1 METQNVSLMPQ
12 RIESL
17 DALRGLDLFFL
28 VAFGPFA
35 RTLIK
40 AADLPCLDGLYKQL
54 SHVQWEGFAVW
65 DLIMP
70 LFLFMSGITIPFAF
84 SRMKQE
90 RDKRALT
97 RRLTKRVLLLWIF
110 GMIVQGNLLGLDPD
124 HIYFYTNTLQTIAV
138 GYLASALFFFFTSIR
153 TQILS
158 TVALLLV
165 YWAAMQWIT
174 IDGFG
179 GGDYTQEENLAEG
192 IDRIVMG
199 RFRDS
204 AELMPDGT
212 VAFAKGYYY
221 TWLLSSLNFIA
232 TVMSGM
238 FAGYI
243 AKSKQI
249 QERNKVLLYFGI
261 GAALVVSGWLWGM
274 FLPVIKTIWTSSMV
288 FVTSGYCF
296 LLMGAFYYWI
306 DYKGHRKHLTWLKVY
321 GMNSIV
327 AYMLAE
333 TIHFSCIGES
343 LLHGFE
349 QYLNAYYPVL
359 ISLSDI
365 AIIFAILYVMYR
377 QRIFLKV

>member
-138 GYLASALFFFFTSIR
+138 GYLASALFFFLLRYGRRFCPLSPCCWSIGQQCNGLR
-153 TQILS
+153 
-158 TVALLLV
+158 
-165 YWAAMQWIT
+165 
-174 IDGFG
+174 
-179 GGDYTQEENLAEG
+179 
-192 IDRIVMG
+192 
-199 RFRDS
+199 
-204 AELMPDGT
+204 
-212 VAFAKGYYY
+212 
-221 TWLLSSLNFIA
+221 
-232 TVMSGM
+232 
-238 FAGYI
+238 
-243 AKSKQI
+243 
-249 QERNKVLLYFGI
+249 
-261 GAALVVSGWLWGM
+261 
-274 FLPVIKTIWTSSMV
+274 
-288 FVTSGYCF
+288 
-296 LLMGAFYYWI
+296 
-306 DYKGHRKHLTWLKVY
+306 
-321 GMNSIV
+321 
-327 AYMLAE
+327 
-333 TIHFSCIGES
+333 
-343 LLHGFE
+343 
-349 QYLNAYYPVL
+349 
-359 ISLSDI
+359 
-365 AIIFAILYVMYR
+365 
-377 QRIFLKV
+377 

>member
-179 GGDYTQEENLAEG
+179 GGDYTQEGNLAEG

-232 TVMSGM
+232 TVDVRDVCRIHCQKQADTRGEQSAPLFWNRRSPCRFGLVVGNVPSGYQDDLDK
-238 FAGYI
+238 FHGFCDKRI
-243 AKSKQI
+243 LLPFDGC
-249 QERNKVLLYFGI
+249 VLL
-261 GAALVVSGWLWGM
+261 LDRL
-274 FLPVIKTIWTSSMV
+274 
-288 FVTSGYCF
+288 
-296 LLMGAFYYWI
+296 
-306 DYKGHRKHLTWLKVY
+306 
-321 GMNSIV
+321 
-327 AYMLAE
+327 
-333 TIHFSCIGES
+333 
-343 LLHGFE
+343 
-349 QYLNAYYPVL
+349 
-359 ISLSDI
+359 
-365 AIIFAILYVMYR
+365 
-377 QRIFLKV
+377 

>member
-1 METQNVSLMPQ
+1 METQDSSLKP
-12 RIESL
+12 RRLESL

-28 VAFGPFA
+28 VAFGPFV
-35 RTLIK
+35 RSLVG
-40 AADLPCLDGLYKQL
+40 AAGLPCLDGLYKQL
-54 SHVQWEGFAVW
+54 SHVPWEGFAVW

-84 SRMKQE
+84 ARMKQE
-90 RDKRALT
+90 QDKRALA
-97 RRLTKRVLLLWIF
+97 RRLTKRVLLLWVF

-138 GYLASALFFFFTSIR
+138 GYLASALFFYYTSVR
-153 TQILS
+153 TQIIS
-158 TVALLLV
+158 AIALLLA

-179 GGDYTQEENLAEG
+179 GGDYTPEGNLAEG
-192 IDRIVMG
+192 IDRMVMG

-204 AELMPDGT
+204 AERVGGA
-212 VAFAKGYYY
+212 VVFAKGYYY
-221 TWLLSSLNFIA
+221 TWLLSSLNFIV

-249 QERNKVLLYFGI
+249 REKDKVLLYGGI
-261 GAALVVSGWLWGM
+261 GTALAALGWLWGLR
-274 FLPVIKTIWTSSMV
+274 LPVIKTIWTSSMV
-288 FVTSGYCF
+288 FVTSGYSF
-296 LLMGAFYYWI
+296 LLMGVFYYWI
-306 DYKGHRKHLTWLKVY
+306 DYKGHKGHITWLKVY

-333 TIHFSCIGES
+333 TIRFNCVGES

-349 QYLNAYYPVL
+349 QYLGAYYPSL
-359 ISLSDI
+359 IALSDI
-365 AIIFAILYVMYR
+365 SIVFAILYVLYR